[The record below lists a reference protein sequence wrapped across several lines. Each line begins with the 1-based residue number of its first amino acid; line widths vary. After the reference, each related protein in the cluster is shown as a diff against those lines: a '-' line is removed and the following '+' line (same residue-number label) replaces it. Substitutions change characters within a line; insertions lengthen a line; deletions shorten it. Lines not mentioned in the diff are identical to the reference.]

1 LLRLGHDQVVLPEPL
16 GGLVRQL
23 PTHQPVGMAGRL
35 PVASIQAWPFAGR
48 QPDRP
53 LHPQHLRSRL
63 AALGIPTRATRNA
76 ALLQLAAEVPPTVL
90 ADLLGLHPHTA
101 VAWVKTAGGDW
112 SRYAAQRSRAASTP
126 PARQGRSR

>member
-1 LLRLGHDQVVLPEPL
+1 
-16 GGLVRQL
+16 
-23 PTHQPVGMAGRL
+23 MAGRL
-35 PVASIQAWPFAGR
+35 PVASPQAWLFTGR

-53 LHPQHLRSRL
+53 LHPQHLITRL

-101 VAWVKTAGGDW
+101 VAWVKAAGGDW
-112 SRYAAQRSRAASTP
+112 SRYAAQRSRATSNL